1 MIILK
6 KKLTLIINFGIVHC
20 KTESTTT
27 WLSFSNQVSINP
39 RNIMDNNL
47 ACLSLASSYT
57 PAFPSHGSQAP
68 SSHCT
73 ACFYTEAAARLGV
86 YRGWTISMFD
96 RRLWNSNVNE
106 KPGKAVTSQWP
117 AYIHLLYLSTICG
130 GHFWWWAL
138 QFLSESL
145 ITAAATRICTLR
157 INFQVIVHFLQRVSV
172 QFVAIKLNFFTLFCF
187 LEVEKLHTGYWL
199 SGINYLLSDITC
211 TFSCQVLWSWSVVI
225 QTLECPNHWLIKVL
239 GIEILILKFF

>member
-1 MIILK
+1 M
-6 KKLTLIINFGIVHC
+6 
-20 KTESTTT
+20 
-27 WLSFSNQVSINP
+27 SINP
-39 RNIMDNNL
+39 RIIMDNNL

-73 ACFYTEAAARLGV
+73 ACFYTEAAAWLRV

-117 AYIHLLYLSTICG
+117 AYRHLLYLSTICG

-138 QFLSESL
+138 QLLSESL

-172 QFVAIKLNFFTLFCF
+172 QFVAIKLKFFTLFCF
-187 LEVEKLHTGYWL
+187 LKGEKLHTGYWL
-199 SGINYLLSDITC
+199 SRINYLLSDITC
-211 TFSCQVLWSWSVVI
+211 TFSCQVLWSWLVVI
-225 QTLECPNHWLIKVL
+225 QTLGCSNHWLIKVL

>member
-1 MIILK
+1 
-6 KKLTLIINFGIVHC
+6 
-20 KTESTTT
+20 
-27 WLSFSNQVSINP
+27 
-39 RNIMDNNL
+39 MDNNL

-86 YRGWTISMFD
+86 YRGWTFSMFD

-138 QFLSESL
+138 QLLSESL
-145 ITAAATRICTLR
+145 ITAAATSICTLR

-187 LEVEKLHTGYWL
+187 LKGEKLHTGYWL
-199 SGINYLLSDITC
+199 SRINYLLSDITC

-225 QTLECPNHWLIKVL
+225 QILECPNHWLIKVL
-239 GIEILILKFF
+239 GIEI

>member
-130 GHFWWWAL
+130 GHYWWWAL
-138 QFLSESL
+138 QLLSESL
-145 ITAAATRICTLR
+145 ITAAATSICTLR
-157 INFQVIVHFLQRVSV
+157 INFQVIVHFFAASFGSICCDQ
-172 QFVAIKLNFFTLFCF
+172 
-187 LEVEKLHTGYWL
+187 
-199 SGINYLLSDITC
+199 
-211 TFSCQVLWSWSVVI
+211 
-225 QTLECPNHWLIKVL
+225 
-239 GIEILILKFF
+239 IEIFYAVLFSEGRKIALRILVK

>member
-1 MIILK
+1 M
-6 KKLTLIINFGIVHC
+6 
-20 KTESTTT
+20 
-27 WLSFSNQVSINP
+27 SINP
-39 RNIMDNNL
+39 RIIMDNNL

-138 QFLSESL
+138 QLLSESL
-145 ITAAATRICTLR
+145 ITAAATSICTLR
-157 INFQVIVHFLQRVSV
+157 INFQVIVHFFAASFGSICCDQ
-172 QFVAIKLNFFTLFCF
+172 IEFFFALFCF
-187 LEVEKLHTGYWL
+187 LKGEKLHTGYWL
-199 SGINYLLSDITC
+199 SRINYLLSDITC
-211 TFSCQVLWSWSVVI
+211 TFSCQVLWSWSVVV
-225 QTLECPNHWLIKVL
+225 QTLGCSNHWLIKVL
-239 GIEILILKFF
+239 GIEILILKIF

>member
-1 MIILK
+1 M
-6 KKLTLIINFGIVHC
+6 
-20 KTESTTT
+20 
-27 WLSFSNQVSINP
+27 SINP
-39 RNIMDNNL
+39 RIIMDNNL

-117 AYIHLLYLSTICG
+117 AYRHLLYLSTICG

-138 QFLSESL
+138 QLLSESL
-145 ITAAATRICTLR
+145 ITAAATSICTLR
-157 INFQVIVHFLQRVSV
+157 INFQVIVHFFAASFVSICCDQIEFFLRCFVFWRVKNCT
-172 QFVAIKLNFFTLFCF
+172 Q
-187 LEVEKLHTGYWL
+187 
-199 SGINYLLSDITC
+199 DI
-211 TFSCQVLWSWSVVI
+211 
-225 QTLECPNHWLIKVL
+225 
-239 GIEILILKFF
+239 G

>member
-1 MIILK
+1 M
-6 KKLTLIINFGIVHC
+6 
-20 KTESTTT
+20 
-27 WLSFSNQVSINP
+27 SINP
-39 RNIMDNNL
+39 RIIMDNNL

-86 YRGWTISMFD
+86 YRGWMISMFD

-117 AYIHLLYLSTICG
+117 AYIHLLYQSTICG

-138 QFLSESL
+138 QLLSESL
-145 ITAAATRICTLR
+145 ITAAATSICTLR

-172 QFVAIKLNFFTLFCF
+172 QFVAIKLKFLRCF
-187 LEVEKLHTGYWL
+187 VFWRVKNCTQ
-199 SGINYLLSDITC
+199 DI
-211 TFSCQVLWSWSVVI
+211 
-225 QTLECPNHWLIKVL
+225 
-239 GIEILILKFF
+239 G

>member
-1 MIILK
+1 M
-6 KKLTLIINFGIVHC
+6 
-20 KTESTTT
+20 
-27 WLSFSNQVSINP
+27 SINP

-138 QFLSESL
+138 QLLSESL
-145 ITAAATRICTLR
+145 ITAAATSICTLR
-157 INFQVIVHFLQRVSV
+157 INFQVIVHFFAASFGSICCDQ
-172 QFVAIKLNFFTLFCF
+172 
-187 LEVEKLHTGYWL
+187 
-199 SGINYLLSDITC
+199 
-211 TFSCQVLWSWSVVI
+211 
-225 QTLECPNHWLIKVL
+225 
-239 GIEILILKFF
+239 IEIFYAVLFSEGWKIAHRILVK

>member
-1 MIILK
+1 
-6 KKLTLIINFGIVHC
+6 
-20 KTESTTT
+20 
-27 WLSFSNQVSINP
+27 
-39 RNIMDNNL
+39 MDNNL

-138 QFLSESL
+138 QLLSESL
-145 ITAAATRICTLR
+145 ITAAATSICTLR

-172 QFVAIKLNFFTLFCF
+172 QFVAIKLKFFTLFCF
-187 LEVEKLHTGYWL
+187 LKGEKLHSGYWL
-199 SGINYLLSDITC
+199 SRINYLLSDNTC

-225 QTLECPNHWLIKVL
+225 QILECPNHWLIKVL
-239 GIEILILKFF
+239 GIEILILKILNCYSIIK

>member
-1 MIILK
+1 
-6 KKLTLIINFGIVHC
+6 
-20 KTESTTT
+20 
-27 WLSFSNQVSINP
+27 
-39 RNIMDNNL
+39 MDNNL

-130 GHFWWWAL
+130 GHFWWWAF

-145 ITAAATRICTLR
+145 ITAAAASICTLR

-172 QFVAIKLNFFTLFCF
+172 QFVAIKLKFFTLFCF
-187 LEVEKLHTGYWL
+187 LKGEKLHTGYWL
-199 SGINYLLSDITC
+199 SRINYLLSDITC
-211 TFSCQVLWSWSVVI
+211 TFSCQVLWSRSVVI
-225 QTLECPNHWLIKVL
+225 QTLGCSNHWLIKVL
-239 GIEILILKFF
+239 GIEILILKFFKNCYSIIK

>member
-1 MIILK
+1 
-6 KKLTLIINFGIVHC
+6 
-20 KTESTTT
+20 
-27 WLSFSNQVSINP
+27 
-39 RNIMDNNL
+39 MDNNL

-73 ACFYTEAAARLGV
+73 ACFYTEAAAQLGV

-138 QFLSESL
+138 QLLSESL

-187 LEVEKLHTGYWL
+187 LKGEKLHTGYWL
-199 SGINYLLSDITC
+199 SRINYLLSNITC

-225 QTLECPNHWLIKVL
+225 
-239 GIEILILKFF
+239 

>member
-1 MIILK
+1 M
-6 KKLTLIINFGIVHC
+6 
-20 KTESTTT
+20 
-27 WLSFSNQVSINP
+27 SINP
-39 RNIMDNNL
+39 RIIMDNNL

-73 ACFYTEAAARLGV
+73 ACFYTEAAAWLGV

-117 AYIHLLYLSTICG
+117 AYRHLLYLSTICG

-138 QFLSESL
+138 QLLSESL

-157 INFQVIVHFLQRVSV
+157 INFQVIVHFFAASFGSICCDQ
-172 QFVAIKLNFFTLFCF
+172 IEFFYTVLFS
-187 LEVEKLHTGYWL
+187 EGWKIAHR
-199 SGINYLLSDITC
+199 
-211 TFSCQVLWSWSVVI
+211 
-225 QTLECPNHWLIKVL
+225 
-239 GIEILILKFF
+239 ILVKWD

>member
-130 GHFWWWAL
+130 GHYWWWAL
-138 QFLSESL
+138 QLLSESL
-145 ITAAATRICTLR
+145 ITAAATSICTLR
-157 INFQVIVHFLQRVSV
+157 INFQVIVHFLQWVSV
-172 QFVAIKLNFFTLFCF
+172 QFVAIKLKFFTLFCF
-187 LEVEKLHTGYWL
+187 LKGEKLHTGYWL
-199 SGINYLLSDITC
+199 SRINYLLSDITC
-211 TFSCQVLWSWSVVI
+211 TFSCQVLW
-225 QTLECPNHWLIKVL
+225 
-239 GIEILILKFF
+239 

>member
-1 MIILK
+1 M
-6 KKLTLIINFGIVHC
+6 
-20 KTESTTT
+20 
-27 WLSFSNQVSINP
+27 SINP
-39 RNIMDNNL
+39 RIIMDNNL

-73 ACFYTEAAARLGV
+73 ACFYTEAAAWLGV

-117 AYIHLLYLSTICG
+117 AHRHLLYLSTICG

-138 QFLSESL
+138 QLLSESL
-145 ITAAATRICTLR
+145 ITAAATSICTLR

-172 QFVAIKLNFFTLFCF
+172 QFVAIKLNFFYAVLFS
-187 LEVEKLHTGYWL
+187 EGWKIAHR
-199 SGINYLLSDITC
+199 
-211 TFSCQVLWSWSVVI
+211 
-225 QTLECPNHWLIKVL
+225 
-239 GIEILILKFF
+239 ILVK

>member
-1 MIILK
+1 M
-6 KKLTLIINFGIVHC
+6 
-20 KTESTTT
+20 
-27 WLSFSNQVSINP
+27 SINP

-138 QFLSESL
+138 QLLSESL

-157 INFQVIVHFLQRVSV
+157 INFQVIVHFLQQVSV
-172 QFVAIKLNFFTLFCF
+172 QFVAIKLNLFTLFCF
-187 LEVEKLHTGYWL
+187 LKGEKLHSGYWL
-199 SGINYLLSDITC
+199 SRINYLLSDITC
-211 TFSCQVLWSWSVVI
+211 TFSCQVLWPWSVVI
-225 QTLECPNHWLIKVL
+225 
-239 GIEILILKFF
+239 

>member
-1 MIILK
+1 M
-6 KKLTLIINFGIVHC
+6 
-20 KTESTTT
+20 
-27 WLSFSNQVSINP
+27 SINP
-39 RNIMDNNL
+39 RIIMDNNL

-117 AYIHLLYLSTICG
+117 AYRHLLYLSTICG

-138 QFLSESL
+138 QLLSESL

-157 INFQVIVHFLQRVSV
+157 INFQVIVHFFAASIGSICCNQ
-172 QFVAIKLNFFTLFCF
+172 IEFFYAVLFSEGWKIA
-187 LEVEKLHTGYWL
+187 LR
-199 SGINYLLSDITC
+199 
-211 TFSCQVLWSWSVVI
+211 
-225 QTLECPNHWLIKVL
+225 
-239 GIEILILKFF
+239 ILVK

>member
-1 MIILK
+1 M
-6 KKLTLIINFGIVHC
+6 
-20 KTESTTT
+20 
-27 WLSFSNQVSINP
+27 SINP

-86 YRGWTISMFD
+86 NRGWTISMFD

-117 AYIHLLYLSTICG
+117 AYRHLLYLSTICG

-138 QFLSESL
+138 QLLSESL

-157 INFQVIVHFLQRVSV
+157 INFQVIEHFFAASIGSICCDQIEFFYAVLFSV
-172 QFVAIKLNFFTLFCF
+172 KG
-187 LEVEKLHTGYWL
+187 EKLHSGYWL
-199 SGINYLLSDITC
+199 SRINYLLSDITC

-225 QTLECPNHWLIKVL
+225 QILECPNHWLIKVL
-239 GIEILILKFF
+239 GIEILILKKFYCTGNSIIK